1 MQNLAQKFRPS
12 TLEEIVEQGVVI
24 DIVKNI
30 CQSDEITNR
39 NFLFI
44 GPAGT
49 GKTTTARAIARELNN
64 GSLSNVIELDA
75 ASHSGVD
82 SVREIIEQMR
92 SYPVGSKYKTFILD
106 ECFPP
111 SARVNTPKGLV
122 PISDIKPGGIVFNM
136 TGEVNVRNVFKNQV
150 NPKRLICVHLANK
163 DIVTTRDHLFFTPFG
178 WIEACRLEEGDKLCS
193 FNLIDKL
200 ISSDYMS
207 FHHYLNPKNRV
218 VTTCEVLDFD
228 GFSES
233 TTYELI
239 NKPNLFKT
247 NKRGGWTDIACEIE
261 AASKLRSDPEFI
273 VESIECYEPGT
284 NDDFFQSFFTE
295 NHLTDEYVTMYDLE
309 IEGHPSYFVEDILV
323 HNCHAFSS
331 NAWQALLKTLEDQPA
346 RTLTCLCVAG
356 DGLVPTAT
364 GLKRMDAIEVGDD
377 VWDGDSFRKVLNT
390 FDNGEKECISIKL
403 SDGTAITCTKN
414 HRIEVLDGDCL
425 IWKKAQDINIH
436 DYILS
441 FKQVL
446 IDKYNSMP
454 SGKYKLELSQLRVE
468 SLQRRISPNMLMEA
482 GYDYPSKG
490 MFFPVTCIE
499 DAGIK
504 HVYDIEVED
513 THRFVYNGVVVHN
526 CTTNP
531 EKIPATILSRVQ
543 TFQLSKI
550 SLDGIFNRLKY
561 IVEEENKERAN
572 ITYTDDA
579 LLYISKISAGGLRDA
594 ITALDQ
600 CLSYSSDITVEN
612 VAKALD
618 LPNYDDYFTLLNA
631 IAKKDNAKIV
641 GMINTVYNSG
651 INFVNW
657 FDGFFSFVTNII
669 KYIYLQDINQTM
681 IPSIYQDKISGY
693 GTAHSVLCLKLSNK
707 LVKMNQELKTTQ
719 YLQELA
725 ISYLCTV
732 PTTKK
737 G

>member
-1 MQNLAQKFRPS
+1 MHYMQNLAQKYRPS

-106 ECFPP
+106 EC
-111 SARVNTPKGLV
+111 
-122 PISDIKPGGIVFNM
+122 
-136 TGEVNVRNVFKNQV
+136 
-150 NPKRLICVHLANK
+150 
-163 DIVTTRDHLFFTPFG
+163 
-178 WIEACRLEEGDKLCS
+178 
-193 FNLIDKL
+193 
-200 ISSDYMS
+200 
-207 FHHYLNPKNRV
+207 
-218 VTTCEVLDFD
+218 
-228 GFSES
+228 
-233 TTYELI
+233 
-239 NKPNLFKT
+239 
-247 NKRGGWTDIACEIE
+247 
-261 AASKLRSDPEFI
+261 
-273 VESIECYEPGT
+273 
-284 NDDFFQSFFTE
+284 
-295 NHLTDEYVTMYDLE
+295 
-309 IEGHPSYFVEDILV
+309 
-323 HNCHAFSS
+323 HAFSS

-346 RTLTCLCVAG
+346 RTLTCL
-356 DGLVPTAT
+356 
-364 GLKRMDAIEVGDD
+364 
-377 VWDGDSFRKVLNT
+377 
-390 FDNGEKECISIKL
+390 
-403 SDGTAITCTKN
+403 
-414 HRIEVLDGDCL
+414 
-425 IWKKAQDINIH
+425 
-436 DYILS
+436 
-441 FKQVL
+441 
-446 IDKYNSMP
+446 
-454 SGKYKLELSQLRVE
+454 
-468 SLQRRISPNMLMEA
+468 
-482 GYDYPSKG
+482 
-490 MFFPVTCIE
+490 
-499 DAGIK
+499 
-504 HVYDIEVED
+504 
-513 THRFVYNGVVVHN
+513 

-561 IVEEENKERAN
+561 IVEEENKEGAN

-579 LLYISKISAGGLRDA
+579 LLYISKISAGGMRDA
-594 ITALDQ
+594 ITSLNQ
-600 CLSYSSDITVEN
+600 CLSYNSDITVQN

-618 LPNYDDYFTLLNA
+618 LPNYDDYFILLNA

-641 GMINTVYNSG
+641 DMINTVYNSG

-681 IPSIYQDKISGY
+681 IPSIYQEKISGY
-693 GTAHSVLCLKLSNK
+693 GTAHSALCLKLSNR